1 MIRISAIKE
10 KNVLPK
16 FKLKKIVN
24 LKLVFI
30 LIFPQILFS
39 QVTDDSLRFSLN
51 NNEIINIQNKPLDI
65 DIKIDGKIDD
75 AVWDDIDSYGSF
87 KVTRPDTL
95 VKTTYET
102 DVKIFYTADGF
113 YISMDMEQ
121 PKETLVKR
129 FKSRDD
135 WQTKS
140 DKTGFSIDTSG
151 DAKYGYWFSKSLGD
165 SEADGVIM
173 PEKIYSTDWDGAWY
187 GSTAETDN
195 GWSAEFYIPWSQMA
209 MPKKIGDRIIKL
221 FIFREVA
228 HLEEEW
234 TWPALPDSAP
244 QFMSLFQPT
253 KMNNVNL
260 RQQWSIF
267 PYASATQDQIDNKS
281 SYRGGADFFWRP
293 STNAQITATINPD
306 FGAVESDNV
315 VVNLSANET
324 FLPEKRLFFQEGNE
338 IFTATPRASEYAW
351 GGNRV
356 SVINT
361 RRIGSTPILPGLP
374 EDVSFSQRE
383 KLTTKADLMGAL
395 KTTGQYKKL
404 RYGILAASE
413 DDTDFR
419 ADDKQL
425 YNQIGRDF
433 GAIRVL
439 YEDTEQ
445 GDTKAFGLLSTIV
458 TKPII
463 DSVVT
468 AADFHYLTSSGI
480 WKTDAQFMHSE
491 TAEDGSGV
499 GGFIDLEYS
508 PRQGRK
514 SELKLTIFD
523 KHLEINDFGY
533 NQRNN
538 IRNLQY
544 NYEAINSNLKKFRD
558 SEMRMY
564 LQYAENFDGHRVK
577 NAIGGSLDLTLNS
590 LNKIKGSFAHWP
602 NRFEDRNSFGNGTYK
617 MPGRTR
623 LRLELRTNPAEK
635 LALGTTFTYQEEDLY
650 GEKLEGEF
658 EFTWYPRSNISFDLK
673 SKFVHGSGGWLLH
686 QENQN
691 FTSFFHQKWE
701 QEFKFNYF
709 ITAKQQLSINLQWV
723 GIQANENKFY
733 FLDTNSYNLKEI
745 NKIDKESD
753 NFSISDLNIQL
764 RYRWQIAPLS
774 DIYLVATKS
783 GSSRNNLTTFNDLF
797 EDTMD
802 NPMSDQIIL
811 KIRYRFGS

>member
-1 MIRISAIKE
+1 MIIKHQFIA
-10 KNVLPK
+10 KTFIALILTVI
-16 FKLKKIVN
+16 FQS
-24 LKLVFI
+24 LVVAQNEI
-30 LIFPQILFS
+30 NALQL
-39 QVTDDSLRFSLN
+39 SLD
-51 NNEIINIQNKPLDI
+51 NNEIINVQKKPLDI
-65 DIKIDGKIDD
+65 DIKIDGKIDE
-75 AVWDDIDSYGSF
+75 ALWDDIAAYGSF
-87 KVTRPDTL
+87 RVIKPDTL
-95 VKTTYET
+95 ETTPYKTLL
-102 DVKIFYTADGF
+102 KFFYTADGF

-121 PKETLVKR
+121 PKDTLVKR

-151 DAKYGYWFSKSLGD
+151 EAKYGYWFSKSLGD
-165 SEADGVIM
+165 SEADGTLM
-173 PEKIYSTDWDGAWY
+173 PEKIYAGDWDGAWY

-209 MPKKIGDRIIKL
+209 MPKKIGDRIIRM
-221 FIFREVA
+221 FFFREVA
-228 HLEEEW
+228 HLEEQW
-234 TWPALPDSAP
+234 SWPALPESSP
-244 QFMSLFQPT
+244 QFLSLFQPM

-260 RQQWSIF
+260 KQQWSIF
-267 PYASATQDQIDNKS
+267 PYVSTTYDQIDNVS

-338 IFTATPRASEYAW
+338 VFSATPRASEYAW

-361 RRIGSTPILPGLP
+361 RRIGSSPTVPSLPDGAN
-374 EDVSFSQRE
+374 FSKRVKQ
-383 KLTTKADLMGAL
+383 TTKADLMGAL
-395 KTTGQYKKL
+395 KATGQYKKF

-413 DDTDFR
+413 EDTDFR
-419 ADDKQL
+419 ADDKQF

-433 GAIRVL
+433 GAIRLL

-445 GDTKAFGLLSTIV
+445 GDTKGFGLLSTIV
-458 TKPII
+458 TKPIT

-468 AADFHYLTSSGI
+468 AVDFHYLTGSGI
-480 WKTDAQFMHSE
+480 WKADGQFMRSE
-491 TAEDGSGV
+491 TAEDGSGL
-499 GGFIDLEYS
+499 GGFIDLEYA

-514 SELKLTIFD
+514 SELKLTVFD
-523 KHLEINDFGY
+523 KQLEINDFGY

-544 NYEAINSNLKKFRD
+544 SYEAINSNLKRFRD
-558 SEMRMY
+558 SKMNMY
-564 LQYAENFDGHRVK
+564 IHYAENFDGHRVK
-577 NAIGGSLDLTLNS
+577 NAIGGSLDLTLNN
-590 LNKIKGSFAHWP
+590 LKKIKGSFAHWP

-623 LRLELRTNPAEK
+623 LRLELRTNSAK
-635 LALGTTFTYQEEDLY
+635 KIAYGTTFTYQEEDMY
-650 GEKLEGEF
+650 GKKLEGEF
-658 EFTWYPRSNISFDLK
+658 EFTWYPKSNISFELK
-673 SKFVHGSGGWLLH
+673 SKYVHGSGGWLLH
-686 QENQN
+686 QEDKN
-691 FTSFFHQKWE
+691 FTSFYHQKWE

-709 ITAKQQLSINLQWV
+709 ITAKQQFSINLQWV

-733 FLDTNSYNLKEI
+733 LLKSDSYNLNEVKKADE
-745 NKIDKESD
+745 ESD
-753 NFSISDLNIQL
+753 NFSISDLSIQL

-783 GSSRNNLTTFNDLF
+783 GSSKNSLTAFNDLL

-802 NPMSDQIIL
+802 NPLSDQIIL
-811 KIRYRFGS
+811 KVRYRFGS